1 VCYMGRVINIIVF
14 MIALMSYAMYLNV
27 AYDNGTHSLY
37 TTALRVFIC
46 LCFCY
51 CMSFARRM

>member
-1 VCYMGRVINIIVF
+1 VCYMGRVINIVVF

-27 AYDNGTHSLY
+27 AYDSGTHDLH

>member
-1 VCYMGRVINIIVF
+1 MGRVINIIVF

-27 AYDNGTHSLY
+27 AYDSGTHDLH